1 MDVDGDSYRG
11 WENPATRPNVY
22 ELLKEQIDMHR
33 CTEGEG
39 NSDHRSSV
47 GGAIAV
53 LNNCERNGGTFW
65 TQMVSFEV

>member
-39 NSDHRSSV
+39 EFGPPLLSRWCDR
-47 GGAIAV
+47 
-53 LNNCERNGGTFW
+53 
-65 TQMVSFEV
+65 SFEQLRTEWGNFLDSNGVI